1 MRKVL
6 LFSIFLFGR
15 CDEVRQVSGPHPDY
29 FSQKRECYELS
40 VKRSVRDEPKSVPGF
55 IDLKPEQCYVPTMN
69 TCICESGVM
78 ERTSGK
84 RLMMVEDLL
93 TGRELANGS
102 AEDPTYKKERD
113 QLFSHCAK

>member
-6 LFSIFLFGR
+6 LFSLFLLAG
-15 CDEVRQVSGPHPDY
+15 CDEVRQVSGRPPDY
-29 FSQKRECYELS
+29 FAHKRECYELCI
-40 VKRSVRDEPKSVPGF
+40 KRSVRDEAKSVPGF

-78 ERTSGK
+78 ERASGK

-102 AEDPTYKKERD
+102 PEDSNYK
-113 QLFSHCAK
+113 